1 MAMEEIN
8 DVIDRFSD
16 LFTDIV
22 ELRDEYDKEVKESLI
37 DGDYK
42 NEQIVKEKSDDI
54 NKLINM
60 YKEDVDQAE
69 KLHTD

>member
-1 MAMEEIN
+1 MEEIN